1 MSMYLFEEYPI
12 IANKTLAREIGLNE
26 ALILQQINYW
36 IEINKKTGNNYYEGR
51 YWTYNSIRSWQENDF
66 DYMSFD
72 TVKRTFAK
80 LEKEGYLITGNFNKD
95 PRDKTKWYT
104 IDEEKL
110 FKLYQ
115 EIEFKKREIEKQ
127 VLSENVDNLEI
138 INPMPNALGQNAPM
152 EECKIHQC
160 KSADC
165 TNAFM
170 QNDPMQYGNLPQ
182 PLPEITTKN
191 STEITSDISTNPSII
206 PSEQLAQK
214 NNGFEQSILSSKWKD
229 GGMDGQTKKTYQE
242 YLEVLRH
249 NTGYYDNLEVGNEF
263 RARDIDEVLKVLAD
277 VFILEDEST
286 IKINQIN
293 IRASVV
299 KERFLDLKESHLEH
313 LIFVLKDHDQEV
325 RNIRAFILTAAYNI
339 PTTIDSYYTNKVNY
353 DQRNW

>member
-1 MSMYLFEEYPI
+1 MSMYLFDEYPI
-12 IANKTLAREIGLNE
+12 IANKTLARVIGLNE

-66 DYMSFD
+66 DYMSFE

-80 LEKEGYLITGNFNKD
+80 LEKQGYLITGNFNKD

-110 FKLYQ
+110 FRLYE
-115 EIEFKKREIEKQ
+115 EIEYKKKEKENKA
-127 VLSENVDNLEI
+127 LLENVDNLSDFKPI
-138 INPMPNALGQNAPM
+138 TNALGQNDPM
-152 EECKIHQC
+152 EQFKMTQC

-165 TNAFM
+165 TNACM
-170 QNDPMQYGNLPQ
+170 QNDLMQEGNLPQ

-191 STEITSDISTNPSII
+191 TTEITSVLSTNPSII

-214 NNGFEQSILSSKWKD
+214 NNSYEQSILPSRWKD
-229 GGMDGQTKKTYQE
+229 RGMDGQTKKTYQE
-242 YLEVLRH
+242 YLEALRY

-263 RARDIDEVLKVLAD
+263 RARDIDEILKVLAD
-277 VFILEDEST
+277 VFILEDDET
-286 IKINQIN
+286 IKINQMN

-299 KERFLDLKESHLEH
+299 KERFLELKESHLEH
-313 LIFVLKDHDQEV
+313 LIFVIKDHDQEV

-339 PTTIDSYYTNKVNY
+339 PSTIDSYYTNKVNY
-353 DQRNW
+353 DKKYS